1 MMLPQGRIALSLI
14 LGALIVGAMA
24 VPAAAASAGTP
35 DGIWRNP
42 KNSVHVRVAPCR
54 DKLCGT
60 VVWANEKA
68 RADAAKGMDEP
79 FIGSMI
85 FRDLARHGES
95 WRGRIFV
102 PNRGRTFSGAIHV
115 VDPVTLEAKGC
126 VLGGLFC
133 KSQLWTR
140 IAD

>member
-1 MMLPQGRIALSLI
+1 MRQLLRGAIALWL
-14 LGALIVGAMA
+14 ALAGSA
-24 VPAAAASAGTP
+24 VWAADTP

-68 RADAAKGMDEP
+68 RQDAAKGMDEP
-79 FIGSMI
+79 FVGSVI
-85 FRDLARHGES
+85 FKDLVRHDES
-95 WRGRIFV
+95 WRGRIYV
-102 PNRGRTFSGAIHV
+102 PNRGRSFSGAIHV
-115 VDPVTLEAKGC
+115 VDRVTLEAKGC

-133 KSQLWTR
+133 KAQLWTR

>member
-1 MMLPQGRIALSLI
+1 MSL
-14 LGALIVGAMA
+14 LRSAMA
-24 VPAAAASAGTP
+24 LWLLMGASMALAAESPYGL
-35 DGIWRNP
+35 WRNP
-42 KNSVHVRVAPCR
+42 KNSVHVRVAPCK

-68 RADAAKGMDEP
+68 TQDAAAGMDEP
-79 FIGSMI
+79 FVGSMI
-85 FRDLARHGES
+85 FKDLVWHDES

-115 VDPVTLEAKGC
+115 VDRTTLEAKGC

-140 IAD
+140 IAN